1 MLSLLGTTVKE
12 LRLLP
17 YIIKD
22 LYHARPG
29 KKIAVHRRKNEK
41 TADDSRFIITVERV
55 DKNKILICEE
65 GHQFNLNRGDF
76 DVIYSN
82 RIMTDDGPVRF
93 YYHDEL

>member
-1 MLSLLGTTVKE
+1 MKE
-12 LRLLP
+12 LILPVP

-29 KKIAVHRRKNEK
+29 KKIAVRQRKSEK
-41 TADDSRFIITVERV
+41 TVDDYCYIITVKEIG
-55 DKNKILICEE
+55 KKKILICEE
-65 GHQFNLNRGDF
+65 GRRFNLDRGDF

-93 YYHDEL
+93 YYYDEF

>member
-1 MLSLLGTTVKE
+1 MKE
-12 LRLLP
+12 LGFPVP

-29 KKIAVHRRKNEK
+29 KKIAVHQRTSEK
-41 TADDSRFIITVERV
+41 TVDNRRYIITVKEI
-55 DKNKILICEE
+55 DKNKILTSEE
-65 GHQFNLNRGDF
+65 GHRFNLDRGDF

-93 YYHDEL
+93 YYYDEL

>member
-1 MLSLLGTTVKE
+1 VKD
-12 LRLLP
+12 LIFPVP

-29 KKIAVHRRKNEK
+29 KKIAVRHRTSEK
-41 TADDSRFIITVERV
+41 TAIDYHYIITVTEI
-55 DKNKILICEE
+55 DKNKILTCEE
-65 GHQFNLNRGDF
+65 GCRFDLNRGDF

-93 YYHDEL
+93 YYYDEL